1 MSRSRRL
8 SVLAL
13 IFAFF
18 PGLHAQTVNS
28 VVNGASFAGNPAPG
42 SLATIFG
49 DNLSK
54 NAPINASELPLPTT
68 LGEVQVTVNGH
79 GAPLIY
85 VSATQ
90 INFQVPYEVTPGP
103 SSVVVIASGVPSPT
117 FLFTVVKAAPGIF
130 VGSASHAAAQNQDL
144 TSNDS
149 GHPAASGSVVVVY
162 LTGQGPVD
170 NPVGTGAGPPSSP
183 HSNATLPFS
192 ATIGGQNAP
201 VQFLGLTPG
210 FAGLAQANIQ
220 VPALSSGSYPV
231 VITVGG
237 VASNGPEL
245 SIEGAAGGTPGI
257 TLQGSL
263 TLPGTPPVS
272 NNVVVNGTTA
282 YACGSSAINVV
293 DVSNPAAPKL
303 ISTVGQGDL
312 GGAGVV
318 CEQLGKSL
326 IEIVGAQTVLVYDI
340 SQATKPSL
348 LTSIAT
354 SLPFPSYVFFS
365 GQVGFFETNWFNFIT
380 GSNQIT
386 VQHGELYVYDFTNP
400 AQPAFL
406 GSLQP
411 DPNQPASSN
420 LSPRFGGVAVDKLT
434 AYVTS
439 TTSTGGDPNGGV
451 ARVEVVDISNPAS
464 TKAVG
469 EVDIPQATIGTG
481 IAIQGKTALVLG
493 NTKSWRN
500 PGTPNF
506 SSTGF
511 LTLTLLDISDSR
523 NPVAVSSQ
531 TTNFRT
537 NFDIG
542 NVVLPLGNGF
552 FVISIT
558 PPAPNASGGPAV
570 ATGHL
575 AIVDARNPQN
585 LAVTKIADISMAVN
599 GETGGIAISG
609 GKLYVATA
617 TGLSI
622 YNISQ

>member
-1 MSRSRRL
+1 MKRSRRL

-103 SSVVVIASGVPSPT
+103 SSVAVIASGVPSPT

-245 SIEGAAGGTPGI
+245 SIEGAAAGTPLF
-257 TLQGSL
+257 TLQGKL
-263 TLPGTPPVS
+263 TLPGTPSVAS
-272 NNVVVNGTTA
+272 DVVVNGTTA
-282 YACGSSAINVV
+282 YVCGPSAINVV
-293 DVSNPAAPKL
+293 DISSSTAPKL

-312 GGAGVV
+312 GGTGVG
-318 CEQLGKSL
+318 CAQLGKSL
-326 IEIVGAQTVLVYDI
+326 IEIVNTQKLLVYDI
-340 SQATKPSL
+340 TQPTKPTL
-348 LTSIAT
+348 LTSFGP
-354 SLPFPSYVFFS
+354 SQPFADYVFFS
-365 GQVGFFETNWFNFIT
+365 GQTGFFETDWFNFNT
-380 GSNQIT
+380 GNNQIT
-386 VQHGELYVYDFTNP
+386 VQHGELYAYDFTNP
-400 AQPAFL
+400 SQPASL

-420 LSPRFGGVAVDKLT
+420 LSPRFAGVALNTKT
-434 AYVTS
+434 AYVLS

-451 ARVEVVDISNPAS
+451 ARVEVVDITTPAS
-464 TKAVG
+464 MTAVG
-469 EVDIPQATIGTG
+469 EVDIPQATIATG
-481 IAIQGKTALVLG
+481 IAIQGKTALVVG

-506 SSTGF
+506 DSTGF
-511 LTLTLLDISDSR
+511 LTLTLLDISDSL

-531 TTNFRT
+531 TTNYQT
-537 NFDIG
+537 NFDVG
-542 NVVLPLGNGF
+542 NVVLPLSSGF
-552 FVISIT
+552 FVLTIT
-558 PPAPNASGGPAV
+558 APSPTSTSSPTV

-585 LAVTKIADISMAVN
+585 LTVTKFADIQVSVN
-599 GETGGIAISG
+599 GGTGELAISG